1 MNRRMDKED
10 VVYVHNGV
18 LLSHKR
24 MKYTVCSNTD
34 EPRDYHAKR
43 SQKEKDKYRMT
54 LPRDYHAK
62 RSQKEKD
69 KYRMTLLNMWD
80 PKYDTNE
87 FVLETGDSQTQRTNL
102 WLPAGMG
109 RGEGWTGSLA

>member
-1 MNRRMDKED
+1 MDKED

-24 MKYTVCSNTD
+24 MKYAVCSNTD

-43 SQKEKDKYRMT
+43 SQKEKDKYRMI
-54 LPRDYHAK
+54 
-62 RSQKEKD
+62 
-69 KYRMTLLNMWD
+69 LLNTWD

-102 WLPAGMG
+102 WLPEGTG

>member
-34 EPRDYHAKR
+34 E
-43 SQKEKDKYRMT
+43 
-54 LPRDYHAK
+54 PRDYHAK